1 MMTDFDF
8 VKTIY
13 SWGFPIDCYV
23 LYRTITKDQ
32 YKEITGKD
40 YVAVSSATA
49 TDSGSA
55 NAAQSA
61 NTASLSKQKA
71 HSIIL

>member
-13 SWGFPIDCYV
+13 SWGFPIECYV
-23 LYRTITKDQ
+23 VYHTITADQ

-40 YVAVSSATA
+40 YVAASSATA
-49 TDSGSA
+49 SDSGSA

-61 NTASLSKQKA
+61 NTDVSQA
-71 HSIIL
+71 

>member
-1 MMTDFDF
+1 MTDFDF

-61 NTASLSKQKA
+61 NTAVSQA
-71 HSIIL
+71 

>member
-1 MMTDFDF
+1 MMTEFDF

-23 LYRTITKDQ
+23 QYNWITKDQ

-40 YVAVSSATA
+40 YVAAS
-49 TDSGSA
+49 DSGSA

-61 NTASLSKQKA
+61 NTDTSQA
-71 HSIIL
+71 

>member
-1 MMTDFDF
+1 MMTDYDF

-23 LYRTITKDQ
+23 VYHTITAEQ

-40 YVAVSSATA
+40 YVAASSAA
-49 TDSGSA
+49 ASDSGSA

-61 NTASLSKQKA
+61 NTAVSQA
-71 HSIIL
+71 

>member
-13 SWGFPIDCYV
+13 SWGFPIECYV
-23 LYRTITKDQ
+23 QYNTITAEQ
-32 YKEITGKD
+32 YKQITGKD
-40 YVAVSSATA
+40 YVTASSATA
-49 TDSGSA
+49 SDSGSDSGSA

-61 NTASLSKQKA
+61 NTTISQS
-71 HSIIL
+71 

>member
-13 SWGFPIDCYV
+13 SWGFPIEYYV
-23 LYRTITKDQ
+23 EYKTIAKDQ

-40 YVAVSSATA
+40 YVDASTSTSAGASESTS
-49 TDSGSA
+49 TDTSQA
-55 NAAQSA
+55 
-61 NTASLSKQKA
+61 
-71 HSIIL
+71 

>member
-13 SWGFPIDCYV
+13 SWGFPIECYV
-23 LYRTITKDQ
+23 QYNTITKDQ

-40 YVAVSSATA
+40 YAAASSATA
-49 TDSGSA
+49 SDSGSA

-61 NTASLSKQKA
+61 NTAISQA
-71 HSIIL
+71 

>member
-61 NTASLSKQKA
+61 NMAVSQA
-71 HSIIL
+71 

>member
-55 NAAQSA
+55 NAAQST
-61 NTASLSKQKA
+61 NTAVSQA
-71 HSIIL
+71 

>member
-13 SWGFPIDCYV
+13 SWGFPIDCYL
-23 LYRTITKDQ
+23 LYRTITKNQ

-61 NTASLSKQKA
+61 NTAVSQA
-71 HSIIL
+71 

>member
-23 LYRTITKDQ
+23 LYRTITKNQ

-61 NTASLSKQKA
+61 NTAVSQA
-71 HSIIL
+71 

>member
-61 NTASLSKQKA
+61 NTAVNQA
-71 HSIIL
+71 

>member
-13 SWGFPIDCYV
+13 SWGFPIECYV
-23 LYRTITKDQ
+23 QYNTITAEQ
-32 YKEITGKD
+32 YKQITGKD
-40 YVAVSSATA
+40 YITASSAIA

-61 NTASLSKQKA
+61 NTAVSQA
-71 HSIIL
+71 

>member
-61 NTASLSKQKA
+61 NTAVSQA
-71 HSIIL
+71 

>member
-13 SWGFPIDCYV
+13 SWGFPIECYV
-23 LYRTITKDQ
+23 VYHTITADQ

-40 YVAVSSATA
+40 YVAASSATA
-49 TDSGSA
+49 SDSGSA
-55 NAAQSA
+55 NAAQSD
-61 NTASLSKQKA
+61 NTDVSQA
-71 HSIIL
+71 

>member
-13 SWGFPIDCYV
+13 SWGFPIECYV
-23 LYRTITKDQ
+23 QYSTITAEQ
-32 YKEITGKD
+32 YKQITGKD
-40 YVAVSSATA
+40 YVTASSATA
-49 TDSGSA
+49 SDSGSA

-61 NTASLSKQKA
+61 NTAISRS
-71 HSIIL
+71 

>member
-13 SWGFPIDCYV
+13 SWGFPIECYV
-23 LYRTITKDQ
+23 VYHTITADQ

-40 YVAVSSATA
+40 SVAASSATA
-49 TDSGSA
+49 SDSGSA

-61 NTASLSKQKA
+61 NTDVSQA
-71 HSIIL
+71 

>member
-13 SWGFPIDCYV
+13 SWGFPIDRYV

-61 NTASLSKQKA
+61 NTAVSQA
-71 HSIIL
+71 

>member
-13 SWGFPIDCYV
+13 SWGFPIECYV
-23 LYRTITKDQ
+23 QYKTITADQ

-40 YVAVSSATA
+40 YV
-49 TDSGSA
+49 D
-55 NAAQSA
+55 A
-61 NTASLSKQKA
+61 NTSTPAGASESTSTDTSRA
-71 HSIIL
+71 

>member
-13 SWGFPIDCYV
+13 SWGFPIECYV
-23 LYRTITKDQ
+23 VYHTITADQ

-40 YVAVSSATA
+40 YVAASSA

-61 NTASLSKQKA
+61 NTDVSQA
-71 HSIIL
+71 

>member
-13 SWGFPIDCYV
+13 SWGFPIECYV
-23 LYRTITKDQ
+23 VYHTITADQ

-40 YVAVSSATA
+40 YVAASSATA
-49 TDSGSA
+49 SDSGSA

-61 NTASLSKQKA
+61 STDVSQA
-71 HSIIL
+71 

>member
-61 NTASLSKQKA
+61 NTAVSQV
-71 HSIIL
+71 